1 MDIIL
6 LEAAA
11 KGDYMMIEKLVA
23 TGESR
28 INFRDPNNGYTA
40 LHFACAN
47 GHLECVSI
55 LLQLG
60 ADPSASTGSSAFGYL
75 TPLHIA
81 SQAGFD
87 DIVSLLLHHSSDVT
101 EPDSNNNT
109 ATNVAAT
116 MAVSLRNEIEANR
129 RRDCEVVL
137 RVQDDP
143 ADLFKHFVPP
153 KNIQSNVE
161 IEKDLI
167 VSIECGGSSRVQSSF
182 GLAVSQ
188 RGTLWTWGINDKGQA
203 FRGVDITTNFKKWRR
218 SEVLRTHH
226 HRVDAISCGTEHSLA
241 IISTGH
247 IVGCGSSYNGQL
259 GIGDAPAKVRE
270 PIPIDLTMRA
280 ASVACGAFHS
290 AIILENGVTLVFGLN
305 RSGQLGINNT
315 VDKLAPVE
323 VPIFLQNN
331 ILMKRVVCGK
341 SHTLWIDTNHNLWA
355 AGRGICTGLGSGD
368 TNELLAQMIPNFK
381 AINIAAGE
389 AHSMAIEDTKERQLF
404 TWGFGGYGCLGHGDR
419 SDKKV
424 PRHVTM
430 FADKKVARRSSLVN
444 IAAGAKHSIVLT
456 NYCEVYVF
464 GENNFGQLGRGDRKP
479 MLLPKLL
486 TSLHQYLPAKPIL
499 ISASGFH
506 SLIAL

>member
-1 MDIIL
+1 
-6 LEAAA
+6 
-11 KGDYMMIEKLVA
+11 
-23 TGESR
+23 
-28 INFRDPNNGYTA
+28 
-40 LHFACAN
+40 
-47 GHLECVSI
+47 
-55 LLQLG
+55 
-60 ADPSASTGSSAFGYL
+60 
-75 TPLHIA
+75 
-81 SQAGFD
+81 
-87 DIVSLLLHHSSDVT
+87 
-101 EPDSNNNT
+101 
-109 ATNVAAT
+109 
-116 MAVSLRNEIEANR
+116 
-129 RRDCEVVL
+129 
-137 RVQDDP
+137 
-143 ADLFKHFVPP
+143 
-153 KNIQSNVE
+153 
-161 IEKDLI
+161 
-167 VSIECGGSSRVQSSF
+167 
-182 GLAVSQ
+182 
-188 RGTLWTWGINDKGQA
+188 
-203 FRGVDITTNFKKWRR
+203 
-218 SEVLRTHH
+218 
-226 HRVDAISCGTEHSLA
+226 
-241 IISTGH
+241 
-247 IVGCGSSYNGQL
+247 
-259 GIGDAPAKVRE
+259 
-270 PIPIDLTMRA
+270 MRA

-424 PRHVTM
+424 PRHVRM